1 MKKILIVMHAMELG
15 GAEKSLIGLLDAL
28 DPARFQVD
36 LFLMRHEGELL
47 KDIPEYVHLLPEI
60 PQYTVLE
67 RPMIETLR
75 EGKVRLT
82 LARLQGK
89 MAAACYNRT
98 HHLEKSDVAIEYSHK
113 YTWRLF
119 PPIQSGTVYD
129 LAISYL
135 TPHYIVA
142 GKVHAKKK
150 IAWIHTDYAKI
161 SIDVPS
167 EEKMWGKYD
176 NIVSISDA
184 VSRSFA
190 SVFPA
195 LKDRLIRIDNI
206 LPSGLVLRESENP
219 VPDEEMPV
227 DGAVRIL
234 SVGRYTDAKNFD
246 NVPDICRWIREL
258 GANVKWYIIGYGPDE
273 ALIKSKIREA
283 GMEDAVILLGKK
295 ENPYPYMRRCDLY
308 AQPSRYEGNCVSVH
322 EAQMLG
328 KPVAIARYQTSAG
341 QLEDGVDGVILPQ
354 DNEGFAK
361 GIVALLHDPER
372 MRNLAENCQR
382 RDYSNRKEVE
392 KLYALIP

>member
-15 GAEKSLIGLLDAL
+15 GAEKSLIGLLNAV
-28 DPARFQVD
+28 DPTRYQID

-47 KDIPEYVHLLPEI
+47 KDIPQTVNLLPEI
-60 PQYTVLE
+60 SQYTVLE
-67 RPMIETLR
+67 RPMVETLR

-82 LARLQGK
+82 LARLRGK
-89 MAAACYNRT
+89 IAAARYNKV

-119 PPIQSGTVYD
+119 PPIQPDTVYD

-142 GKVHAKKK
+142 GKVRAKKK

-167 EEKMWGKYD
+167 EERMWGQYD
-176 NIVSISDA
+176 NIISISDA
-184 VSRSFA
+184 VSRSFI
-190 SVFPA
+190 SVFPK
-195 LKDRLIRIDNI
+195 LKNRLVRIDNI
-206 LPSGLVLRESENP
+206 LPAKMICRESKET
-219 VPDEEMPV
+219 VPDGEMPD
-227 DGAVRIL
+227 DGSVRVL

-246 NVPDICRWIREL
+246 NVPDICHRVRKL
-258 GANVKWYIIGYGPDE
+258 GMNIKWYIIGYGPDE
-273 ALIKSKIREA
+273 ALIKSRIRES
-283 GMEDAVILLGKK
+283 GMEEYVILLGKK

-328 KPVAIARYQTSAG
+328 KPVVIAKYQTSAG
-341 QLEDGVDGVILPQ
+341 QLEDGIDGVILPQ
-354 DNEGFAK
+354 DNEDFAE
-361 GIVALLHDPER
+361 GMVTLLRDPER
-372 MRNLAENCQR
+372 MRRLVENCLT
-382 RDYSNRKEVE
+382 RDYSKRKEVE